1 MEYIRLEQHGHVLLI
16 TIDRQSALNALN
28 RQVML
33 ELQQTIATIDTET
46 TRCVVITGAD
56 ERAFVAGAD
65 IGAMQNMSKAEG
77 KEWGLLG
84 SDVFRSL
91 ETLDIPV
98 IAAVNGFALGGGCE
112 LALACDIRIASENAS
127 FAQPEVCLGITA
139 GFGGSQRLPRLI
151 GDGRAK
157 QLLYTGERISAH
169 KALEIGLV
177 NDVYPVDELI
187 GKALELAA
195 SIAKNA
201 PIAVR
206 GTKRAIEAGRD
217 MELDSALE
225 LEVQFFSMCFE
236 SEDQREGMTA
246 MLEKRKPVAFKGR

>member
-1 MEYIRLEQHGHVLLI
+1 MEYLRLEQHGHVLLI

-33 ELQQTIATIDTET
+33 ELQQVIASIDTGDI
-46 TRCVVITGAD
+46 RCVVITGAG

-65 IGAMQNMSKAEG
+65 IGAMQPMSKAEG

-84 SDVFRSL
+84 NDVFRSL

-139 GFGGSQRLPRLI
+139 GFGGSQRLPRII
-151 GDGRAK
+151 GEGQAK
-157 QLLYTGERISAH
+157 QLLYTGERITAH

-177 NDVYPVDELI
+177 NAVYPIDELI
-187 GKALELAA
+187 GNALELAA

-206 GTKRAIEAGRD
+206 ATKRAIEAGRD
-217 MELDSALE
+217 LELDSALA
-225 LEVQFFSMCFE
+225 LEAQFFSLCFE
-236 SEDQREGMTA
+236 TEDQREAMAA
-246 MLEKRKPVAFKGR
+246 MLEKRKPDAFKGR